1 MSISTE
7 VARLQTGRNKIRA
20 KLTALGLA
28 QSTDK
33 LDTLAT
39 AIEGI
44 TDNGAVSAN
53 VQEGETYT
61 IPKGYHNGS
70 GTVSGVAGGGNYTL
84 QSKTV
89 KPTKNQL
96 NVTPDSGY
104 YGLSDVT
111 VEAIP
116 ENYQDV
122 SSVTATEDDVL
133 TGKIF
138 VGPDGMAKAGTMAN
152 NGAASKKLT
161 AADTTYTIPKGY
173 HSGQGAV
180 SIDPEAKS
188 ATPTKAI
195 PDPTLGPAEA
205 GRIVQAS
212 PWPTVAIGGIDE
224 ARLPEVIRAG
234 AINFSVVR
242 AVCRDP
248 APYDAIRRL
257 QDLWHA
263 LRAEPRP

>member
-1 MSISTE
+1 MESASPTLHNE
-7 VARLQTGRNKIRA
+7 PPFGLYLVVTDPVTSYEAVAEAAVRTGLRFLQLRMKR
-20 KLTALGLA
+20 TARE
-28 QSTDK
+28 TV
-33 LDTLAT
+33 LAT
-39 AIEGI
+39 AKAVRAI
-44 TDNGAVSAN
+44 TRGSRTIFIVNDDPALAVEA
-53 VQEGETYT
+53 EAD
-61 IPKGYHNGS
+61 
-70 GTVSGVAGGGNYTL
+70 GVHLGQGDMPLPEARARFPEL
-84 QSKTV
+84 RIF
-89 KPTKNQL
+89 
-96 NVTPDSGY
+96 
-104 YGLSDVT
+104 GLST
-111 VEAIP
+111 HSYAQMEAAKAVRP
-116 ENYQDV
+116 DY
-122 SSVTATEDDVL
+122 A
-133 TGKIF
+133 G
-138 VGPDGMAKAGTMAN
+138 VGPV
-152 NGAASKKLT
+152 
-161 AADTTYTIPKGY
+161 Y
-173 HSGQGAV
+173 
-180 SIDPEAKS
+180 